1 MFGFIKKVFFT
12 ELTILLSVN
21 LLTIT
26 PLRCIS
32 MTNQECK
39 VRSQIVNVNSDKP
52 VFFPF
57 SIKTS
62 KCCGSCNNINDPYA
76 KMCVPDVV
84 KNLTLQGL
92 EGGWSIRAPLHLH
105 FFTLLLNCFSVDNG
119 TL

>member
-1 MFGFIKKVFFT
+1 
-12 ELTILLSVN
+12 
-21 LLTIT
+21 
-26 PLRCIS
+26 

-92 EGGWSIRAPLHLH
+92 EGGVVDSSPPSTYIFLH
-105 FFTLLLNCFSVDNG
+105 CF
-119 TL
+119 